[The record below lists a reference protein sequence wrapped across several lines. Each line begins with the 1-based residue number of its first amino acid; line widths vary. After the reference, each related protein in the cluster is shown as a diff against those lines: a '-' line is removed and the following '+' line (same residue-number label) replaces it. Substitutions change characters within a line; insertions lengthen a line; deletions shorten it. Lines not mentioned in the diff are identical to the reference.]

1 MLIRMT
7 YQEKA
12 TQLDPKEIA
21 ELLQGHDHLVQKVQ
35 DMESQLKWFKEQ
47 LFGQKTERRP
57 FVPEEQGLLF
67 DKLGYPT
74 QRPDEAE
81 LEHISYTR
89 KKGPKLRGASVTE
102 SGLRFDSS
110 VNVKEIH
117 LQSPRL
123 EGPDADQ
130 YEKIGEKIVY
140 RLAQRPSSYV
150 VLKYIQP
157 VVKQLS
163 TGDITSVTAVSGVFE
178 KSIADVSFL
187 VGMLIDKFLYHQ
199 PLYRQHQKLKL
210 NGITLARST
219 LTQLTHRT
227 AELLRPIYDAQWES
241 ALLSK
246 VLAMDETPVKAGHK
260 KKGKL
265 QQAYY
270 WPVLGDKDEICFAF
284 AASRGKKVTEKLL
297 SGFKGTLLTDGY
309 NVYERYAKRYN
320 IEHAQCWVH
329 ARRYFVKAEKYEP
342 ELVQEALE
350 MIAKLYKTEKAI
362 AGKNISGEDIAR
374 YRQKDCKPLVDTFFD
389 WCKRQC
395 ENPQRLPSDKLSKAL
410 NYVMNREK
418 SLRVFLKNPDV
429 VLDTN
434 ALERGLRVIPMG
446 KKNWMFC
453 WTEIGAEYVGIIQSL
468 VVTCRMHDIN
478 PSIYLVDVLQRMDS
492 HPASAVHEL
501 TPRLWKEKFAANPMI
516 SDVD

>member
-1 MLIRMT
+1 MT

-12 TQLDPKEIA
+12 KQFDQDEIA
-21 ELLQGHDHLVQKVQ
+21 QLLQGRDTMVQRIE
-35 DMESQLKWFKEQ
+35 DLECQLKWFKEQ
-47 LFGQKTERRP
+47 LFGQKSERRP
-57 FVPEEQGLLF
+57 FVPAEQGALF
-67 DKLGYPT
+67 DTLGHPT
-74 QRPDEAE
+74 QSTNEAK
-81 LEHISYTR
+81 LEQISYAR
-89 KKGPKLRGASVTE
+89 EKGPKVRGASVTE

-110 VNVKEIH
+110 VIVKEIH

-123 EGPDADQ
+123 EGPNADQ
-130 YEKIGEKIVY
+130 YEQIGEKIVH

-157 VVKQLS
+157 VVKHRP

-187 VGMLIDKFLYHQ
+187 VGMMIDKFLYHQ

-210 NGITLARST
+210 NGITVARST
-219 LTQLTHRT
+219 LTQLTHRC

-284 AASRGKKVTEKLL
+284 AASRGKKVAEKLL
-297 SGFKGTLLTDGY
+297 SGFDGTLLTDGY
-309 NVYERYAKRYN
+309 SVYERYAKRYN

-329 ARRYFVKAEKYEP
+329 ARRYFVKAEKAEP
-342 ELVQEALE
+342 ELVREALE
-350 MIAKLYKTEKAI
+350 MIAKLYKTEQAI
-362 AGKNISGEDIAR
+362 AAKNLLSEDVAR
-374 YRQKDCKPLVDTFFD
+374 HRQADCKPLVDAFFD
-389 WCKRQC
+389 WCKIQC
-395 ENPQRLPSDKLSKAL
+395 ENPQRLPTDKLSKAL
-410 NYVMNREK
+410 NYVMNREQP
-418 SLRVFLKNPDV
+418 LRVFLKNPDV

-453 WTEIGAEYVGIIQSL
+453 WSEIGAEYVGIIQSL
-468 VVTCRMHDIN
+468 MVTCRMHDIN
-478 PSIYLVDVLQRMDS
+478 PSVYLVDVLQRIDS
-492 HPASAVHEL
+492 HPASVVHEL
-501 TPRLWKEKFAANPMI
+501 TPRFWKEKFAANPMT